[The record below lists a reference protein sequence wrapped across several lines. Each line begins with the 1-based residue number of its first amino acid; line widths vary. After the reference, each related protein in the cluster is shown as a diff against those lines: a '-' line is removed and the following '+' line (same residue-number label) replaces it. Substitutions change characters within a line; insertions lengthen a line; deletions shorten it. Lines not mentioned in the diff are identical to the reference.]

1 MMSAIIDNQD
11 LHSRAGGNKAAAPR
25 GQGFFARWSAAAGT
39 ALLVGIIL
47 LVYELCTDVFG
58 LLDAMLFPG
67 LGKIGAALVRS
78 LPQLF
83 ESCVS
88 SMSLLVPGYIIGA
101 LSGIVLGVFV
111 AMHPWLQRAVRPLIF
126 ALSPVPPS
134 MLTPYLIAVL
144 PTFYASSVAIIFL
157 GVFWP
162 YLVGTITG
170 INLIDKKYLDNAEIL
185 QLKGA
190 RKLFFVILP
199 AAAPHIL
206 SGAGT
211 ALTFSFI
218 LLTVAE
224 MFATD
229 SGLGHFIQYYADFSD
244 YARVLAGLF
253 FTAVVF
259 VCIMLVYEY
268 IKRKTLFWMLYG
280 AANGR

>member
-1 MMSAIIDNQD
+1 M
-11 LHSRAGGNKAAAPR
+11 
-25 GQGFFARWSAAAGT
+25 T
-39 ALLVGIIL
+39 ALLLGCFL
-47 LVYELCTDVFG
+47 LAYELCTDILG
-58 LLDAMLFPG
+58 ILDPMLFPG
-67 LGKIGAALVRS
+67 LPRISEAFVKS

-83 ESCVS
+83 ESCLS
-88 SMSLLVPGYIIGA
+88 SMGLLIPGYTIGA
-101 LSGIVLGVFV
+101 LSGIALGVFI
-111 AMHPWLQRAVRPLIF
+111 ALHPLLLRAARPLIF

-144 PTFYASSVAIIFL
+144 PTFYASSVGVIFL

-170 INLIDKKYLDNAEIL
+170 ITLIDKKFLDNADIL
-185 QLKGA
+185 QLTGFK
-190 RKLFFVILP
+190 RLFYVILP

-244 YARVLAGLF
+244 YARVLAGLV
-253 FTAVVF
+253 FTALFF

-268 IKRKTLFWMLYG
+268 IKKKILFWMLF
-280 AANGR
+280 NKSTP

>member
-1 MMSAIIDNQD
+1 MSVTLPCRED
-11 LHSRAGGNKAAAPR
+11 LSLRETGRTTRPGSRR
-25 GQGFFARWSAAAGT
+25 RLFSRWEAVAGT
-39 ALLVGIIL
+39 ALLTGLVL
-47 LVYELCTDVFG
+47 LAYQLCTGVFG
-58 LLDAMLFPG
+58 LLDAMLFPDLSKVG
-67 LGKIGAALVRS
+67 IALVRS
-78 LPQLF
+78 FPQLL
-83 ESCVS
+83 ESCVK
-88 SMSLLVPGYIIGA
+88 SMSLLIPGYVIGA
-101 LSGIVLGVFV
+101 CSGIVLGVLT
-111 AMHPWLQRAVRPLIF
+111 AMNPRLLRAVKPIIF

-144 PTFYASSVAIIFL
+144 PTFYASSVGIIFL

-170 INLIDKKYLDNAEIL
+170 ITLIDKKYLDNAEIL
-185 QLKGA
+185 QLRGT

-253 FTAVVF
+253 FTAAVF
-259 VCIMLVYEY
+259 VCIMLGYEY
-268 IKRKTLFWMLYG
+268 VKRKVLFWMLHG
-280 AANGR
+280 EKDQ

>member
-11 LHSRAGGNKAAAPR
+11 LRSRAGGKNAAAPR

-88 SMSLLVPGYIIGA
+88 SMSLLIPGYIIGA

-111 AMHPWLQRAVRPLIF
+111 ATHPWLQRAVRPLIF

-170 INLIDKKYLDNAEIL
+170 ISLIDKKYLDNAEIL

-280 AANGR
+280 ANGR

>member
-1 MMSAIIDNQD
+1 MSGILNNNGLRALGVEQV
-11 LHSRAGGNKAAAPR
+11 LHARKARKPHPR
-25 GQGFFARWSAAAGT
+25 CSAAIGT
-39 ALLVGIIL
+39 IILTGVVL
-47 LVYELCTDVFG
+47 LVYELSTDVFG

-67 LGKIGAALVRS
+67 LGKVGAALVKS
-78 LPQLF
+78 MPQLLD
-83 ESCVS
+83 SCLS
-88 SMSLLVPGYIIGA
+88 SMSLLIPGYAVGA
-101 LSGIVLGVFV
+101 LSGVVLGVLI
-111 AMHPWLQRAVRPLIF
+111 ATHPWLLRAVKPIIF

-134 MLTPYLIAVL
+134 MLTPYLIAIL
-144 PTFYASSVAIIFL
+144 PTFYASSVGIIFL

-170 INLIDKKYLDNAEIL
+170 ITLIDKKYLDNAEIL
-185 QLKGA
+185 QLKGV

-259 VCIMLVYEY
+259 ISIMLGYEFV
-268 IKRKTLFWMLYG
+268 KRKVLFWMLYG
-280 AANGR
+280 KGDN

>member
-1 MMSAIIDNQD
+1 MSTLVTND
-11 LHSRAGGNKAAAPR
+11 LREQEDHVIPMR
-25 GQGFFARWSAAAGT
+25 QGTSSRWSAAAGT
-39 ALLVGIIL
+39 ALLVGAIL
-47 LVYELCTDVFG
+47 LIYELFTDVFG
-58 LLDAMLFPG
+58 LLDPMLFPG
-67 LGKIGAALVRS
+67 LPKVGAALIKS
-78 LPQLF
+78 MPQLL
-83 ESCVS
+83 ESTFS
-88 SMSLLVPGYIIGA
+88 SMSLLIPGYVIGA
-101 LSGIVLGVFV
+101 LSGIILGVFV
-111 AMHPWLQRAVRPLIF
+111 ALHPRILRAVRPIIF

-144 PTFYASSVAIIFL
+144 PTFYASSVSVIFL

-170 INLIDKKYLDNAEIL
+170 ITLIDKKFLENALIL
-185 QLKGA
+185 QLTGRK
-190 RKLFFVILP
+190 KLFYVIMP

-224 MFATD
+224 MFATN

-259 VCIMLVYEY
+259 VCIMLVYEW
-268 IKRKTLFWMLYG
+268 IKKKTLFWMLHTDQ
-280 AANGR
+280 

>member
-1 MMSAIIDNQD
+1 MSGILDNRD
-11 LHSRAGGNKAAAPR
+11 LRPLGAEQAFHTGKPR
-25 GQGFFARWSAAAGT
+25 RLFPRRSAAAGT
-39 ALLVGIIL
+39 VLLTGAALLA
-47 LVYELCTDVFG
+47 YELCTGVFG

-67 LGKIGAALVRS
+67 LGKVGAALVKS

-83 ESCVS
+83 ESCLS
-88 SMSLLVPGYIIGA
+88 SLSLLVPGYVIGA
-101 LSGIVLGVFV
+101 FSGVVLGVV
-111 AMHPWLQRAVRPLIF
+111 IAMHPWLLRAVKPIIF

-134 MLTPYLIAVL
+134 MLTPYLIAIL
-144 PTFYASSVAIIFL
+144 PTFYASSVGIIFL

-170 INLIDKKYLDNAEIL
+170 ITLIDKKYLDNAEIL
-185 QLKGA
+185 QLRGV

-253 FTAVVF
+253 FTALVF
-259 VCIMLVYEY
+259 ICIMLGYEFVR
-268 IKRKTLFWMLYG
+268 RKILFWMLYG
-280 AANGR
+280 KNDR

>member
-1 MMSAIIDNQD
+1 MSGILDNRGLQP
-11 LHSRAGGNKAAAPR
+11 LGVEQAFHTGKPR
-25 GQGFFARWSAAAGT
+25 RLFPRWSAAAGT
-39 ALLVGIIL
+39 VLLTGAALLA
-47 LVYELCTDVFG
+47 YELCTGVFG
-58 LLDAMLFPG
+58 LLDAMLFPR
-67 LGKIGAALVRS
+67 LGKVGAALVKS

-83 ESCVS
+83 ESCLS
-88 SMSLLVPGYIIGA
+88 SLSLLVPGYAIGA
-101 LSGIVLGVFV
+101 FSGVVLGVLV
-111 AMHPWLQRAVRPLIF
+111 AMHPRLLRSVRPIIF

-134 MLTPYLIAVL
+134 MLTPYLIAIL
-144 PTFYASSVAIIFL
+144 PTFFASSVGIIFL

-170 INLIDKKYLDNAEIL
+170 ITLIDKKYLDNAEIL
-185 QLKGA
+185 QLRGA

-253 FTAVVF
+253 FTALVF
-259 VCIMLVYEY
+259 ICIMLSYEFVR
-268 IKRKTLFWMLYG
+268 RKILFWMLYG
-280 AANGR
+280 KDDR

>member
-1 MMSAIIDNQD
+1 MSTLVSPFLQPRDA
-11 LHSRAGGNKAAAPR
+11 HRARPQAR
-25 GQGFFARWSAAAGT
+25 QGFSSQWSAATT
-39 ALLVGIIL
+39 ALIVGGSL
-47 LVYELCTDVFG
+47 LAYELAATVFG
-58 LLDAMLFPG
+58 LLDPMLFPG
-67 LGKIGAALVRS
+67 LSKVGAALVKS
-78 LPQLF
+78 MPQLLTSLF
-83 ESCVS
+83 S
-88 SMSLLVPGYIIGA
+88 SLSRLIPGYLIGA
-101 LSGIVLGVFV
+101 FLGVGLGVFI
-111 AMHPWLQRAVRPLIF
+111 AMHPRLLQAMRPIIF

-144 PTFYASSVAIIFL
+144 PTFYASAVAVIFL

-162 YLVGTITG
+162 YLSGTITG
-170 INLIDKKYLDNAEIL
+170 ISLIDKKFLDNAHIL
-185 QLKGA
+185 QLTGSK
-190 RKLFFVILP
+190 KLFFVILP

-253 FTAVVF
+253 FTAIVF
-259 VCIMLVYEY
+259 VSIMLTYEG
-268 IKRKTLFWMLYG
+268 IKKKILFWMLHG
-280 AANGR
+280 KAR

>member
-1 MMSAIIDNQD
+1 M
-11 LHSRAGGNKAAAPR
+11 RPRRPGPPFRKAGEGRRGRRFGWGAAA
-25 GQGFFARWSAAAGT
+25 ATAAPVGVV
-39 ALLVGIIL
+39 LLA
-47 LVYELCTDVFG
+47 YQLCTGVFG
-58 LLDAMLFPG
+58 LLDPMLFPD
-67 LGKIGAALVRS
+67 LSKVGAALVQAF
-78 LPQLF
+78 PQLL

-88 SMSLLVPGYIIGA
+88 SLGLLIPGYAIGA
-101 LSGIVLGVFV
+101 VSGIVLGVPI
-111 AMHPWLQRAVRPLIF
+111 ALHPRLLRAVKPLIF

-144 PTFYASSVAIIFL
+144 PTFYASSVGIIFL

-162 YLVGTITG
+162 YLTGTITG
-170 INLIDKKYLDNAEIL
+170 ITLIDKNYLDNAAIL
-185 QLKGA
+185 QLRGA

-244 YARVLAGLF
+244 YARVLAGLL
-253 FTAVVF
+253 FTAAVF
-259 VCIMLVYEY
+259 VCIMLGYEGV
-268 IKRKTLFWMLYG
+268 KRKVLFWMLHG
-280 AANGR
+280 KNDV